1 VSSPDA
7 GTDLGLA
14 AARRGHASPWTV
26 RDLIRLGESAFN
38 RAGVSCRH
46 SQGTPMREA
55 RFLTYWGLD
64 LRHFDDAHLDVRPT
78 VPEAA
83 RVLDLFE
90 ARIATR
96 KPAAHITGEAFLEG
110 HWFVV
115 TDDVFVPRSPLV
127 GHLATVAGDLV
138 TATPR
143 TGPLRILDL
152 GCGSGALGIIVA
164 LAVPDAQVDLADVD
178 PAAIAVARRN
188 VERYGLGARVHAIE
202 SDLVAACPGPYDLV
216 VSNPPHVP
224 TAKVLDAPPEV
235 RAEPTVAWDGGPDG
249 LDVVRRVLGLV
260 PAVLAPTGVLLIDV
274 GAVGRRV
281 LPIERADV
289 PFTWL
294 GPPDGTAAGVAV
306 VPGQWDPA
314 PAGG

>member
-1 VSSPDA
+1 VTQP
-7 GTDLGLA
+7 DLGLA
-14 AARRGHASPWTV
+14 AARRGEVSPWTV

-38 RAGVSCRH
+38 RAGVACRH

-78 VPEAA
+78 GPEAA

-96 KPAAHITGEAFLEG
+96 KPAAHLTGEAFLEG

-127 GHLATVAGDLV
+127 AHLAPVAGELQSSS
-138 TATPR
+138 PR

-152 GCGSGALGIIVA
+152 GCGCGALGIIVA
-164 LAVPDAQVDLADVD
+164 LAVPDAHVDLADVD
-178 PAAIAVARRN
+178 PAAVAVAARN
-188 VERYGLGARVHAIE
+188 VERYGLGARVRAIE

-224 TAKVLDAPPEV
+224 TAKVVDAPAEV
-235 RAEPTVAWDGGPDG
+235 RAEPAIAWDGGPDG
-249 LDVVRRVLGLV
+249 LDVVRRVLDAV
-260 PAVLAPTGVLLIDV
+260 PPVLAPDGVLLVDV
-274 GAVGRRV
+274 GSVGRRL
-281 LPIERADV
+281 LPTERADV

-294 GPPDGTAAGVAV
+294 GPTGGTAGGVV
-306 VPGQWDPA
+306 LVRGPWDPA
-314 PAGG
+314 ATPAGGP

>member
-1 VSSPDA
+1 VTRP
-7 GTDLGLA
+7 DLGLA
-14 AARRGHASPWTV
+14 AARRGDVSPWTV

-78 VPEAA
+78 GPEAA

-110 HWFVV
+110 HWFFV
-115 TDDVFVPRSPLV
+115 TDEVFVPRSPLV
-127 GHLATVAGDLV
+127 SHLAAVAGELE
-138 TATPR
+138 TTRPPR
-143 TGPLRILDL
+143 VLDL
-152 GCGSGALGIIVA
+152 GCGCGALGIIVA
-164 LAVPDAQVDLADVD
+164 LARPDADVDLADVD
-178 PAAIAVARRN
+178 PAAVAVSTRN
-188 VERYGLGARVHAIE
+188 VERYGLGGRVRAVE
-202 SDLVAACPGPYDLV
+202 SDLVAACEGPYDLI

-224 TAKVLDAPPEV
+224 TARVAGAPPEV
-235 RAEPTVAWDGGPDG
+235 RAEPAVAWDGGADG
-249 LDVVRRVLGLV
+249 LDVVRRVLDVV
-260 PAVLAPTGVLLIDV
+260 PDVLAPGGVLLIDV
-274 GAVGRRV
+274 GSVGRRV
-281 LPIERADV
+281 LPTERADV

-294 GPPDGTAAGVAV
+294 GPAGGTTAGTAV
-306 VPGQWDPA
+306 VPGPWEPR
-314 PAGG
+314 PTRR